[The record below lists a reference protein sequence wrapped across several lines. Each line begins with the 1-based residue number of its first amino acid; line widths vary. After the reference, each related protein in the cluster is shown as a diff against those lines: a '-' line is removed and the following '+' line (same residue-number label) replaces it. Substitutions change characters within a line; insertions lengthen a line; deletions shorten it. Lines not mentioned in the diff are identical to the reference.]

1 MKFMMMMKANADY
14 EAGRPPPQALMEAM
28 GTYTAKNV
36 AAGIVVL
43 TGGLAPS
50 AMGGARVHVRDGKMQ
65 TVDGPFAETKELIGG
80 FAVVEARSREHALE
94 IAREFMQLH
103 RDVLG
108 PTWEGSCEIRPMFG
122 GSTEIPCPEVDERPA
137 RAIEHA

>member
-1 MKFMMMMKANADY
+1 MRFMMMMKADADY
-14 EAGRPPPQALMEAM
+14 EAGRPPPPALMEAM
-28 GTYTAKNV
+28 GAYTAKNV
-36 AAGIVVL
+36 EAGIVVL

-50 AMGGARVHVRDGKMQ
+50 AMGGARVHVKGGKMQ

-80 FAVVEARSREHALE
+80 FAVVEARSREHALA
-94 IAREFMQLH
+94 IAREFMQVH

-108 PTWEGSCEIRPMFG
+108 PTWEGSCEIRPVFG
-122 GSTEIPCPEVDERPA
+122 GGTEIPCPEVDERPG